1 MLLFQK
7 WDEIAKKETH
17 IDRLDATLSKYY
29 QNLCNPKD
37 ANKIKSRH
45 SFSFSIFYIMGLGL
59 ILGFKGFCSRIFFI
73 GIGNWMLNLL
83 KEYFKTDEVGGSVSF
98 HSRKLRVGM

>member
-37 ANKIKSRH
+37 ANKIKSGH

-59 ILGFKGFCSRIFFI
+59 ILGFEGFLFTDFFHRHWELDVEPAQ
-73 GIGNWMLNLL
+73 GVL
-83 KEYFKTDEVGGSVSF
+83 
-98 HSRKLRVGM
+98 